1 MSDEKLVIMINL
13 SKLIA
18 VSEYLCERGDEHV
31 CFVLNR
37 IISSLQDVLTNSK
50 QK

>member
-1 MSDEKLVIMINL
+1 MLDEKLVIMINL

-18 VSEYLCERGDEHV
+18 VSEYLRERGDDHV
-31 CFVLNR
+31 CLVLDR
-37 IISSLQDVLTNSK
+37 IISSLQDVLTGSK